1 MGLLL
6 ADRYQLDEPLGQGAM
21 GEVWRATDQ
30 ILDRP
35 VAVKLLHAEEA
46 TDTERFRL
54 EAQTAGRLNHPH
66 VVGVYDFGSHNGQL
80 YLVMELID
88 GWTLAQERSL
98 RGALPPDEAAAVG
111 AQMALGLSAAHTQG
125 VVHRDIK
132 PANVM
137 LSNDRTVKI
146 TDFGIARFADD
157 SAATLTA
164 TGKVLG
170 TADYLAPERAL
181 GRTALPASDIYSLG
195 CVLYELLTGQPPFR
209 GANSLAV
216 VQQHV
221 DSTPVAPAHIRPG
234 IPDQLADYVLG
245 MLDKDPARRPTAEQA
260 AAWLAT
266 PRYEQRQ
273 PAPHQA
279 RTGPP
284 APPALPA
291 AAAPNRA
298 RSRTRTAPRGTSGG
312 NGSGGTATGSRAAGN
327 RGGTGSL
334 TRSGTGS
341 LAGAGSRR
349 ATPRP
354 RKQTSNTMKA
364 VLGGAGLLLFAA
376 AAAVGASLNSPDE
389 TPASP
394 SPSGSASVK
403 GAPAEGTQVNN
414 TSATGTPP
422 PAAPP
427 VTTPPVTAAPP
438 AGKPAPAPPGE
449 KHKGHGGKGK
459 DGRH

>member
-6 ADRYQLDEPLGQGAM
+6 ADRYHLDEPLGRGAM

-35 VAVKLLHAEEA
+35 VAVKLLHTEEA

-66 VVGVYDFGSHNGQL
+66 VVGVYDFGSHHGQF

-98 RGALPPDEAAAVG
+98 RGTLSPAEAATVG
-111 AQMALGLSAAHTQG
+111 AQMALGLSAAHAQG

-137 LSNDRTVKI
+137 LATDRTVKI

-181 GRTALPASDIYSLG
+181 GRSAQPSSDIYSLG

-209 GANSLAV
+209 GSNSLAV

-221 DSTPVAPAHIRPG
+221 DAPPVALTHVRPG
-234 IPDQLADYVLG
+234 IPGPLADYVLG
-245 MLDKDPARRPTAEQA
+245 MLAKDPAQRPTAEQA

-266 PRYEQRQ
+266 PRYEQQPPATAQAQPAQ
-273 PAPHQA
+273 PAPA
-279 RTGPP
+279 TP
-284 APPALPA
+284 
-291 AAAPNRA
+291 
-298 RSRTRTAPRGTSGG
+298 SR
-312 NGSGGTATGSRAAGN
+312 TGSRAGSRSGTRAGT
-327 RGGTGSL
+327 RAGAGTRTGTRAVSTTRSGGTGS
-334 TRSGTGS
+334 TGS
-341 LAGAGSRR
+341 TTRTGGDTGSGRR
-349 ATPRP
+349 AAPRV
-354 RKQTSNTMKA
+354 RKRTGNATKA

-376 AAAVGASLNSPDE
+376 AAAFGASLNSSDE

-394 SPSGSASVK
+394 SPAGSASV
-403 GAPAEGTQVNN
+403 
-414 TSATGTPP
+414 SGTPANGMPVNSTQPPTTPPAP
-422 PAAPP
+422 PAAQEH
-427 VTTPPVTAAPP
+427 APERHED
-438 AGKPAPAPPGE
+438 GVE
-449 KHKGHGGKGK
+449 KSRSKHGGHEKA
-459 DGRH
+459 GRH